1 MSAPH
6 TAAATAP
13 DSSGTT
19 AARQLADFAS
29 RTREAGL
36 PDGLRE
42 KVTGHLLD
50 LVGNSL
56 AALPERP
63 GAAVRALAEEW
74 GGTPAATA
82 IGSAVRLPA
91 PSAALV
97 NGTLAHTLDFD
108 DTHLPSV
115 LHPSASVLPAALATA
130 EAGGATGARLLVAS
144 AVGIEVTCRL
154 GMAQYDE
161 ALGNS
166 VFFDRGLHATAICGA
181 IGAAVAAA
189 LLRGLDADGICS
201 AIGISASMGAGII
214 ESNRTGGT
222 VKRVHC
228 GWAAHAGVV
237 AADMARLGLTGPP
250 TVLEGRFGFFR
261 AYCGERFDADTTV
274 SALTDGLG
282 EQWECARLFI
292 KPYPCNHFTHAGM
305 DAAMRLRR
313 RGLDPARVAAL
324 TLGVPAPVL
333 RTIAEPAA
341 EKARPRSGYHAAFS
355 GPYTVATGLLAEPGT
370 ATAAESGPGRVAGR
384 GAIHRGLGVFHQDF
398 TDEAAADPARLALA
412 ARVTCV
418 ADEECT
424 RVFPHQ
430 FPAVLTA
437 ELDDGTTMTERV
449 MVNKGSPE
457 HPLTTEELTAKF
469 LANALGTG
477 DEQAVRALADRIGDL
492 AAAPDTT
499 ALTRA
504 LAAVAPGVRR

>member
-1 MSAPH
+1 MTPAQ
-6 TAAATAP
+6 
-13 DSSGTT
+13 
-19 AARQLADFAS
+19 RLADFAV
-29 RTREAGL
+29 RVRKDGL
-36 PDGLRE
+36 PDGLTE

-56 AALPERP
+56 AALPQRP
-63 GAAVRALAEEW
+63 GAAVRELAEEW
-74 GGTPAATA
+74 GGAPAATV
-82 IGSAVRLPA
+82 IGSATKLPA

-115 LHPSASVLPAALATA
+115 LHPSASVLPSALATA
-130 EAGGATGARLLVAS
+130 EASGATGARLLAAS

-154 GMAQYDE
+154 GMAQYDAE
-161 ALGNS
+161 LGNS
-166 VFFDRGLHATAICGA
+166 VFFERGLHATAICGA

-189 LLRGLDADGICS
+189 MLRGLDADGVRS

-214 ESNRTGGT
+214 EANRTGGT

-250 TVLEGRFGFFR
+250 TVLEGRFGFFQ
-261 AYCGERFDADTTV
+261 AYCGDRFDADTVT
-274 SALTDGLG
+274 SALLDGLG
-282 EQWECARLFI
+282 QRWELSRLFI

-313 RGLDPARVAAL
+313 RGLDPERVARL

-355 GPYTVATGLLAEPGT
+355 GPYTVATGLLAEPVTEPASAPASAPVPAPVPASGGT
-370 ATAAESGPGRVAGR
+370 AGPP
-384 GAIHRGLGVFHQDF
+384 GAPRGLGVFHQDF

-412 ARVTCV
+412 ERVTCV

-424 RVFPHQ
+424 AVFPHQ

-437 ELDDGTTMTERV
+437 ELDDGTAMTARV
-449 MVNKGSPE
+449 MVNRGSPE
-457 HPLTTEELTAKF
+457 NPLTPGELTAKF
-469 LANALGTG
+469 LANTHGAG
-477 DEQAVRALADRIGDL
+477 DDQAVRTLADRIWAL
-492 AAAPDTT
+492 PTAPDTA
-499 ALTRA
+499 ALARA
-504 LAAVAPGVRR
+504 LSGIASGT